1 MNEQMN
7 HIVNGDVVGGKIK
20 SLNGNMIVWREMY
33 DFGPLSNEWT
43 LDETYKRRAEF
54 FEQKLQI
61 PLSFFI
67 ENCRKQYELLNELS
81 RSEEVVL
88 WFEHDRYDQVTILY
102 LLSELSALGFQKISM
117 VSINEYEG
125 IVPFHG
131 LGQLSSEQLIELLPT
146 KQEITNEQI
155 EEACAG
161 WKAYCSDKKDEL
173 NEFIQKCH
181 ALPFLK
187 QALLSHKTYFPSQQ
201 NGLNEVEFLALSMIH
216 DGINSFGELF
226 NKLVRQRTNDGL
238 SDLYFAAILNELMKG
253 DHPLIS
259 SDSNLPSY
267 KQHNPKAKIEITR
280 WGLDVLTGKANRMNL
295 IGIDWWVGGVHLVE
309 KAFKNNI

>member
-1 MNEQMN
+1 MMN
-7 HIVNGDVVGGKIK
+7 HIVNGDVVGEKIK
-20 SLNGNMIVWREMY
+20 SLNDNIIVWREMY
-33 DFGPLSNEWT
+33 DFGPHSQDWT
-43 LDETYKRRAEF
+43 LEETYKRRAEF

-61 PLSFFI
+61 PSSFFI
-67 ENCRKQYELLNELS
+67 ENCKSQYQLLNELS

-117 VSINEYEG
+117 VSIYEYEG
-125 IVPFHG
+125 IEPFHG

-161 WKAYCSDKKDEL
+161 WKAYCSNNLDEL

-181 ALPFLK
+181 VLPFLK
-187 QALLSHKTYFPSQQ
+187 QSLLSHMTYFPSQQ
-201 NGLNEVEFLALSMIH
+201 NGLNEVEFLALSMINE
-216 DGINSFGELF
+216 GIITFAELF
-226 NKLVRQRTNDGL
+226 NKIVRQRTNDGI

-253 DHPLIS
+253 DNPLIS
-259 SDSNLPSY
+259 SDSKLPSY
-267 KQHNPKAKIEITR
+267 QQYNQRAKLELTK
-280 WGLDVLTGKANRMNL
+280 WGLDVLKGKANRMNL
-295 IGIDWWVGGVHLVE
+295 IGIDWWIGGVHLV
-309 KAFKNNI
+309 KNAR